1 MRPSLIVRQMLSASP
16 QSGERE
22 RASATLHCAVLLVA
36 AFVIALSAPAQGQTL
51 RDGLSVAYGNPP
63 APPLLLN
70 DLHGREHRLSE
81 LRGRVVVL
89 NFWATWCPPC
99 IAEMPAIQRMYDALR
114 QEGLDVL
121 AVNAGESAEEIRR
134 FLEDFDPPLTF
145 PVLLDRDGETFAQ
158 WRVRGLPQTFVV
170 DASGNLAYSA
180 EGARQLD
187 STHIMERLRELTAK

>member
-1 MRPSLIVRQMLSASP
+1 MLAASP
-16 QSGERE
+16 QSGERV
-22 RASATLHCAVLLVA
+22 RASATLHCVVLLAA
-36 AFVIALSAPAQGQTL
+36 AFVIAVTAPAHGQTL

-63 APPLLLN
+63 APPLVLS

-81 LRGRVVVL
+81 LRDRVVVI

-114 QEGLDVL
+114 REGLDVL

-145 PVLLDRDGETFAQ
+145 PVLLDRDGETFAR
-158 WRVRGLPQTFVV
+158 WRVRGLPQTFVI

-187 STHIMERLRELTAK
+187 SAHIMERLRELIAKQAPTPR

>member
-1 MRPSLIVRQMLSASP
+1 M
-16 QSGERE
+16 
-22 RASATLHCAVLLVA
+22 
-36 AFVIALSAPAQGQTL
+36 
-51 RDGLSVAYGNPP
+51 
-63 APPLLLN
+63 LN

-114 QEGLDVL
+114 REGLDVL

-145 PVLLDRDGETFAQ
+145 PVLLDRDGETFTQ
-158 WRVRGLPQTFVV
+158 WRVLGLPRTFVV

-187 STHIMERLRELTAK
+187 SAHIMERLRELIAK